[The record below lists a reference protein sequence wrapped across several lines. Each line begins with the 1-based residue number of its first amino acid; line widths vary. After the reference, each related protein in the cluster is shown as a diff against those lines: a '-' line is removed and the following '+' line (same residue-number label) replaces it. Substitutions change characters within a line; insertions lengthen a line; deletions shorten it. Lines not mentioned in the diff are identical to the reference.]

1 MTILYFCLTTLIGA
15 VFCGFAN
22 RAVLTAW
29 FDGDIFAHARMA
41 LKTRFAAMSLP
52 DNPTHIA
59 TTPDA
64 AINVPKP
71 VLIPL
76 HGWDRLASYMPKL
89 LVQLLLC
96 RMCLPYHTAFW
107 VYVLGWVPAMYLA
120 SYDCHTLAAIWLTPI
135 VALAI
140 VGVGQSEPATH
151 DDEYRHRPGDST
163 EPKIGW

>member
-1 MTILYFCLTTLIGA
+1 MVSPARCVIWGKPPKAQNFLQFLVATTCPILEDLFSLPLDSLDA
-15 VFCGFAN
+15 PN
-22 RAVLTAW
+22 AW
-29 FDGDIFAHARMA
+29 FDGDIFEHARMA

-52 DNPTHIA
+52 DNPTHIE

-96 RMCLPYHTAFW
+96 RMCLSYHTAFW

-120 SYDCHTLAAIWLTPI
+120 SYDYHTLAAIWLAPI
-135 VALAI
+135 VASSTAFNKL
-140 VGVGQSEPATH
+140 PA
-151 DDEYRHRPGDST
+151 
-163 EPKIGW
+163 